1 MSGREKKSADVKS
14 ADKYVYQRIARR
26 WRGEIV
32 RGAFA
37 PGSRLPSLDDMARAD
52 GVNRLT
58 ARKAVAELCKE
69 GLVYSVPAQGTY
81 VSQTVRRSS
90 SGRTAVQAS
99 PVFGLLSHVLHPA
112 GYGFYH
118 QALIS
123 GINDELNNSE
133 ANLLVIAA
141 SVVDQQKLP
150 SLMRKAHA
158 NAMIYLGQFSEPVLD
173 DMVRNGPPAVLVDYE
188 MQGIACDSISIDNV
202 AGAKAAV
209 KHLLDMGYGKDIA
222 VISGAVDDK
231 STTDRMKGVRKAFAE
246 AGLETKSIRVVSGNY
261 SREGGEAAMR
271 RLLQGGKRPRAVF
284 CMNDEMAAG
293 AMDEIRNAGLSVPG
307 DIAIVGFDDS
317 LWAETT
323 SPQLTTLHVDARQMG
338 RMAMKLLLGRINSP
352 GASPTSTVLQ
362 PRLIRRGSA

>member
-1 MSGREKKSADVKS
+1 MSEREAKCADVAS
-14 ADKYVYQRIARR
+14 DDEFLYQRIARR

-32 RGAFA
+32 RGVYA
-37 PGSRLPSLDDMARAD
+37 PGARLPSLDDMARAD

-81 VSQTVRRSS
+81 VSRTVRRSA
-90 SGRTAVQAS
+90 SGRTVAQAS

-112 GYGFYH
+112 GYGLYH

-141 SVVDQQKLP
+141 SVVDQGKLP
-150 SLMRKAHA
+150 SLMRKAYA
-158 NAMIYLGQFSEPVLD
+158 NAMIYLGQFAEPVLNE
-173 DMVRNGPPAVLVDYE
+173 MVRSGPPAVLVDYD
-188 MQGIACDSISIDNV
+188 MPGIACDSISIDNI

-209 KHLLDMGYGKDIA
+209 SYLLDAGYVKSFA
-222 VISGAVDDK
+222 VISGAEGDR

-246 AGLETKSIRVVSGNY
+246 AGVESRGIRVVSGNY

-271 RLLQGGKRPRAVF
+271 RLLRGGTRTRAVF
-284 CMNDEMAAG
+284 SMNDEMAAG
-293 AMDEIRNAGLSVPG
+293 AIDAIRDAGLSVPG
-307 DIAIVGFDDS
+307 DIAVMGFDDS
-317 LWAETT
+317 LWAEATL
-323 SPQLTTLHVDARQMG
+323 PQLTTMQVDARQMG
-338 RMAMKLLLGRINSP
+338 RMAMKLLQGRISSP
-352 GASPTSTVLQ
+352 EASPTSTVLQ
-362 PRLIRRGSA
+362 PRLVRRGSA